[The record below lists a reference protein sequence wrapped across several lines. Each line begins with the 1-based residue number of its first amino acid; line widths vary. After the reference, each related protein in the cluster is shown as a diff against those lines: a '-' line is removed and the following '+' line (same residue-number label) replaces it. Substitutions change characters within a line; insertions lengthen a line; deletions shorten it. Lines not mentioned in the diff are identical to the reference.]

1 MDEVHIPIIGSL
13 YSLFLQEYNISMRK
27 YRTTY
32 TPRSVRHEKNRTRN
46 RIIFAII
53 SILVLG
59 YLSLTWGLPAL
70 VGGLTYITHFNS
82 KPVVKDTS
90 DEDVAIP
97 PPVLNIP
104 YEATN
109 TATLAINGYTT
120 PDSKV
125 EIYLDDDLKT
135 TTDVKSDGSFQTEGL
150 ALLIGTNNI
159 YGKTV
164 IGNKKSLASKN
175 IKLYYDSEKPKLTVS
190 SPTDN
195 QEIKGGDKKI
205 RVVGNTDPQ
214 NSVTINGSTVIV
226 NGAGD
231 FATDVNI
238 NEGDNILT
246 ITGTNKFGNSFS
258 VERKVKYSA
267 S

>member
-1 MDEVHIPIIGSL
+1 
-13 YSLFLQEYNISMRK
+13 MRK

-53 SILVLG
+53 SVIVLG
-59 YLSLTWGLPAL
+59 YLSLTWGLPTL

-82 KPVVKDTS
+82 KPVVKNTS
-90 DEDVAIP
+90 DEDIAIP

-109 TATLAINGYTT
+109 TATLAISGYTT
-120 PDSKV
+120 PNTKV
-125 EIYLDDDLKT
+125 EIYIDDDLKT
-135 TTDVKSDGSFQTEGL
+135 TADVKNDGNFQTEEI

-164 IGNKKSLASKN
+164 NGDKKSLASKN
-175 IKLYYDSEKPKLTVS
+175 IKLYYDNEKPKLDIS
-190 SPTDN
+190 SPADN
-195 QEIKGGDKKI
+195 QEVKGGDETSSSSNKKI
-205 RVVGNTDPQ
+205 RVVGSTDPQ

-238 NEGDNILT
+238 NDGDNT
-246 ITGTNKFGNSFS
+246 ITIVGTNRFGNSVS
-258 VERKVKYSA
+258 VERKVKYSP